1 MLDFFYS
8 PDFSGGLLEAS
19 FTFFWLSIAVVSFLG
34 IRMPSSDIG
43 TPSSSA
49 SSFAC
54 LIRSSLFFDTL
65 DMYLLILELL
75 VLIP

>member
-8 PDFSGGLLEAS
+8 SNLPGGLLVACCTTVL
-19 FTFFWLSIAVVSFLG
+19 FSIAAVSFLG
-34 IRMPSSDIG
+34 IRIPNSDIG

-54 LIRSSLFFDTL
+54 LIRSSLFF
-65 DMYLLILELL
+65 LI
-75 VLIP
+75 VLIRIY